1 MPTVAEL
8 DFYKCTSTTLRQLA
22 RDIAT
27 IREAVEKCTGRPLPD
42 TQGEQANG
50 EHSTVVPS
58 GVLSVTKVSVFP
70 FKEGAMLG
78 CVVGMAEV
86 TLNDQI
92 VVRGLR
98 VMNGSNGLFVGYP
111 ADPFYKGEDLRSVCF
126 PVTRQLREH
135 IENCVLEKYKE
146 SIK

>member
-1 MPTVAEL
+1 
-8 DFYKCTSTTLRQLA
+8 
-22 RDIAT
+22 
-27 IREAVEKCTGRPLPD
+27 
-42 TQGEQANG
+42 
-50 EHSTVVPS
+50 
-58 GVLSVTKVSVFP
+58 
-70 FKEGAMLG
+70 MLG